1 MHLFVCICYV
11 QLLFVTEMLCAGKR
25 STEVKSA
32 WTAVWIIL
40 IGIGMAAG
48 GGYLVYKHRLRV
60 SFVLDQF

>member
-1 MHLFVCICYV
+1 MPCSTV
-11 QLLFVTEMLCAGKR
+11 VTEVSCAGKR
-25 STEVKSA
+25 TTEVKSA

-60 SFVLDQF
+60 SFALDQF